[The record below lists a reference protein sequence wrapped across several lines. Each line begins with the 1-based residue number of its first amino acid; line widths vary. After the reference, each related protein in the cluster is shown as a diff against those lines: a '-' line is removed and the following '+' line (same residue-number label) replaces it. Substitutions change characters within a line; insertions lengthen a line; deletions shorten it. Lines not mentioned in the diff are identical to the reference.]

1 MGVSREKVRRRGKR
15 RMRKKTNLESQ
26 TERKADPLVVLGVGS
41 FYVIFGKYKVNSVS
55 NLTV

>member
-1 MGVSREKVRRRGKR
+1 MSREKVRRRGKR
-15 RMRKKTNLESQ
+15 RMRRKTNLESQ